1 MERSKRTVRLLV
13 ALLLAL
19 GALARIWGND
29 YGLPHTYHPDEGH
42 IVNRAIRFHGG
53 DLDPRFFNWPSLYM
67 YLMSGVY
74 GLLFGWRG
82 VLKAFSENPGV
93 FYLVGRTVTALMGAA
108 TIGVVYGLGTR
119 LYGTPV
125 GVLAAVFMTAN
136 LLHIRDS
143 HYITTDV
150 PLAFLL
156 AVSVWFTSRYWQ
168 EGRRSDAWWSG
179 LFAGLAASMKYPGGL
194 ALLAL
199 LLAHVGRPRPAGPR
213 WHWIVGPPLVG
224 AGVLALAG
232 FLAGTPYAA
241 ITPVA
246 FARGVLSEL
255 REVHTVQFGNEA
267 DMPGY
272 LFHLL
277 HSFPEGMGLLP
288 FGLAL
293 VGLLFA
299 VARPGWREA
308 ILLAFPLP
316 YFLVI
321 GAWSS
326 RFERYVLPLLPFL
339 AVLAALGLERLVAA
353 ARRRIDGRVGGPL
366 RAMTPAA
373 GLALAA
379 ALVVAPEAVRIVHWH
394 LLLARPDTRQVAG
407 AWIEERIPPGARIAM
422 EPYSPA
428 IRLSPAMVR
437 AERERL
443 GDDVSAQVARRRFD
457 RFLATAGAQGD
468 QGYWLF
474 RLNAYDF
481 GWLRDRGVEYVV
493 LSGFTYQ
500 RYQRACDRY
509 VEACR
514 FYRELERLGTLVY
527 TIEPGREGQTLWVGD
542 IYSPLTRLSDRT
554 RPGPPIKIY
563 RLPATG

>member
-1 MERSKRTVRLLV
+1 V
-13 ALLLAL
+13 AL

-29 YGLPHTYHPDEGH
+29 YGLPHTYHPDEGY
-42 IVNRAIRFHGG
+42 IVSRAIRFHGG

-67 YLMSGVY
+67 YALSGVY
-74 GLLFGWRG
+74 GVLFGWRG
-82 VLKAFSENPGV
+82 VVQAFSEDAAT
-93 FYLVGRTVTALMGAA
+93 FYLVGRTLTALMGTA

-119 LYGTPV
+119 LYGTAV
-125 GVLAAVFMTAN
+125 GVLAAVFMAVN

-150 PLAFLL
+150 PLTFLL
-156 AVSVWFTSRYWQ
+156 AVSQWFTTRYWQ
-168 EGRRSDAWWSG
+168 EGRRGDAWWSG
-179 LFAGLAASMKYPGGL
+179 LFAGLAASMKYPGGVAVL
-194 ALLAL
+194 ALLF
-199 LLAHVGRPRPAGPR
+199 AHFARPRPAGPR
-213 WHWIVGPPLVG
+213 WRQVLGPPLIG

-232 FLAGTPYAA
+232 FLVGTPYAV
-241 ITPVA
+241 ITPINFV
-246 FARGVLSEL
+246 RGVLSEL

-267 DMPGY
+267 DLPGY

-277 HSFPEGMGLLP
+277 HSFPEGMGYVP

-293 VGLLFA
+293 VGLVCA
-299 VARPGWREA
+299 VVRPGWREA

-321 GAWSS
+321 GTWSS
-326 RFERYVLPLLPFL
+326 RFERYVLPILPFL
-339 AVLAALGLERLVAA
+339 AVLAALGLVRLVTAARERL
-353 ARRRIDGRVGGPL
+353 DGRTGGPL
-366 RAMTPAA
+366 RALTPAA

-379 ALVVAPEAVRIVHWH
+379 ALVVGPEVVRIVHWH

-407 AWIEERIPPGARIAM
+407 AWIEARIPAGARIAM

-428 IRLSPAMVR
+428 IRLSAAMVR
-437 AERERL
+437 AERDRL
-443 GDDVSAQVARRRFD
+443 GNDVTAQVARRRFD
-457 RFLATAGAQGD
+457 RFLATAGAQAHE
-468 QGYWLF
+468 GYWMF
-474 RLNAYDF
+474 RLATYDLA
-481 GWLRDRGVEYVV
+481 WLRERRVEYVV

-500 RYQRACDRY
+500 RHQRACDRF

-527 TIEPGREGQTLWVGD
+527 AIEPGREGQTLWVGD

-554 RPGPPIKIY
+554 RPGPPIKVY